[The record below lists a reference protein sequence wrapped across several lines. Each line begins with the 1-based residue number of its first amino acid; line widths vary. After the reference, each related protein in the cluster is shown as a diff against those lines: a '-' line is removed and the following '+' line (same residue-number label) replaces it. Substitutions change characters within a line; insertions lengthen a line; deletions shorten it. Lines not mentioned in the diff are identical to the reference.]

1 MANITLM
8 GASYTDVPAV
18 DLPQTGGG
26 TVRFYESGGTPSATQ
41 HTILFEFE
49 DTTTATITAYYDST
63 FISDAIRATVPATY
77 DSKMVWQASL
87 DGTAWYTKPSEDYE
101 TVWEG
106 TSYVNAGTT
115 TNTLWVEQMSNTPLT
130 LGNEW
135 RISIDGVSYICPVQN
150 NGEDNYVGNPLY
162 DGGADDGS
170 GIPFIMY
177 NYGWGAWNGSCATNI
192 TGNTLHTFKFERKT
206 S

>member
-1 MANITLM
+1 MANITLL

-26 TVRFYESGGTPSATQ
+26 TVRFYENGGTPSATS
-41 HTILFEFE
+41 HTILFEFTDE
-49 DTTTATITAYYDST
+49 TSATITAYWDSS
-63 FISDAIRATVPATY
+63 FISDAIRATVPTTY
-77 DSKMVWQASL
+77 GGKTVQQASL
-87 DGTAWYTKPSEDYE
+87 DGVAWYTKPSEDYE

-106 TSYVNAGTT
+106 TSFVNAGTT
-115 TNTLWVEQMSNTPLT
+115 TNVLWVEQMSNTPLT
-130 LGNEW
+130 LGDEW
-135 RISIDGVSYICPVQN
+135 RISIDGVSYICPVKN

-162 DGGADDGS
+162 DDGVDDGS

-177 NYGWGAWNGSCATNI
+177 NYGWGAWNGNCATTI
-192 TGNTLHTFKFERKT
+192 TGDMNHTFKFERKT